1 MLAEVHFVA
10 SASDDDDDA
19 MCNSTLSVNKHAAPE
34 SHGGCDII
42 FRCRSTCGTPALKQA
57 MVNAYISCT
66 QPHSLAASTSLK
78 IAREMF
84 IQSGDTATRSSHAI
98 IVGALPA
105 AGLGLD
111 TAHDV
116 THASNHIRQMSL
128 VSPMGAIVSACFVV
142 SGPVN
147 FSVMCKNSFLDGSM

>member
-1 MLAEVHFVA
+1 
-10 SASDDDDDA
+10 
-19 MCNSTLSVNKHAAPE
+19 
-34 SHGGCDII
+34 
-42 FRCRSTCGTPALKQA
+42 

-84 IQSGDTATRSSHAI
+84 IQSGDTAIRSSHAI

-105 AGLGLD
+105 VNLELLQRTLGRML
-111 TAHDV
+111 V
-116 THASNHIRQMSL
+116 LVRRKRSL
-128 VSPMGAIVSACFVV
+128 LPIGAIVSACCVV

-147 FSVMCKNSFLDGSM
+147 FSVMCRNSFLDGSM